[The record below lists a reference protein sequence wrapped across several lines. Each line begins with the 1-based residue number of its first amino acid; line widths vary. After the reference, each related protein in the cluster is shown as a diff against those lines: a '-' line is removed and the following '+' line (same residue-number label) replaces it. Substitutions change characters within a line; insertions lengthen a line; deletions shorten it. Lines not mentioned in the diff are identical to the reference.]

1 MVLRKPYAFL
11 IKHFQKINL
20 VLLLLVLYVFVKH
33 MQAYNFVKDYISTG
47 VYSALVDPI
56 SNYVS
61 FLVFLACGLIIVFAI
76 ILMFLLYHKKKPVVV
91 YGLIILEYIATLIC
105 LIYTSVY
112 FNGIGDSTIVI
123 RTAMLVRDILFI
135 SQLPQYVVIVLLGI
149 RSLGL
154 DLKKFGFEKDEEFQ
168 DISEEDREE
177 FEVNVEF
184 DKDVWKRKYREKVR
198 HLRYFFVEHKT
209 VLTVLIIV
217 IVIALSGFGYYHFFI
232 VNKVY
237 GLGEKFTSGSFQMS
251 VNHLYF
257 TDSDSVGNPVTVD
270 NKRYMVLELSIH
282 NTSNR
287 AYQLDTSK
295 FILSTNKGYYI
306 PVSRYDSAFVDLGNG
321 YQNEEV
327 KPDETVTYLL
337 IYEIN
342 PVDYGA
348 KFTLY
353 YREFKSTMQSKLRKF
368 KIEVT
373 DLTGDLEMGTSQLG
387 EEMKVTLPAGDSIF
401 TISNYQ
407 MADSMNYYYERCYV
421 YSCPTLTGTIVS
433 TSYGTSY
440 TVLALDIQ
448 SSMTMSSLR
457 DFMVKYGKIR
467 YEVDGT
473 LKEGNMANPLST
485 SWKGNKVYLLV
496 PKEAMNAT
504 SIELQFSIR
513 NQIYHYILKKGE

>member
-1 MVLRKPYAFL
+1 M
-11 IKHFQKINL
+11 
-20 VLLLLVLYVFVKH
+20 
-33 MQAYNFVKDYISTG
+33 
-47 VYSALVDPI
+47 
-56 SNYVS
+56 
-61 FLVFLACGLIIVFAI
+61 
-76 ILMFLLYHKKKPVVV
+76 
-91 YGLIILEYIATLIC
+91 
-105 LIYTSVY
+105 
-112 FNGIGDSTIVI
+112 
-123 RTAMLVRDILFI
+123 
-135 SQLPQYVVIVLLGI
+135 
-149 RSLGL
+149 
-154 DLKKFGFEKDEEFQ
+154 
-168 DISEEDREE
+168 
-177 FEVNVEF
+177 
-184 DKDVWKRKYREKVR
+184 
-198 HLRYFFVEHKT
+198 
-209 VLTVLIIV
+209 
-217 IVIALSGFGYYHFFI
+217 
-232 VNKVY
+232 
-237 GLGEKFTSGSFQMS
+237 GEKFTSGSFQMS

-387 EEMKVTLPAGDSIF
+387 EEMKVTLPAGESVF

-457 DFMVKYGKIR
+457 DFMVKYGKMK